1 MKIAFKELRKTPFE
15 VKASIKNLKKTY
27 KIQLK
32 LAKLRE
38 VFNEESLDTVD
49 DGVEKTE
56 EELLK
61 EEIAEN
67 ERNLIKAQTAM
78 DGLNSIIDYVVDM
91 LKLNESEADALEE
104 LSQDDVMIIA
114 QRLNMRLMGNTEE
127 EVEKALNS
135 DDANEDEGLD

>member
-67 ERNLIKAQTAM
+67 ERNLIKAQTAIAIC
-78 DGLNSIIDYVVDM
+78 LFSFRI
-91 LKLNESEADALEE
+91 KNEVNLIGQSHQVLVFY
-104 LSQDDVMIIA
+104 LLQCF
-114 QRLNMRLMGNTEE
+114 
-127 EVEKALNS
+127 
-135 DDANEDEGLD
+135 